1 MTPDDA
7 GTSARDQRRVR
18 LAAALRENLK
28 RRKAQQRS
36 RAAGLASAGVEAGAQ
51 AGAVVAA
58 TPEDAAD
65 R

>member
-18 LAAALRENLK
+18 LAASLRENLK
-28 RRKAQQRS
+28 RRKAQQRY
-36 RAAGLASAGVEAGAQ
+36 RATGTAPAGAEAV
-51 AGAVVAA
+51 AGARSPAVAA
-58 TPEDAAD
+58 EDAAD